1 MAAATGA
8 RAATLARGLGL
19 DVSGRARF
27 VPLLALVGIL
37 TTVLGSCGAGDDT
50 STRVGTAEFA
60 ASSNVTGTAGQSAH
74 DTHATHADEPLG
86 AATDFSLYHLDAAWL
101 DQHGEQRQLASLGG
115 RVQVVAMVY
124 TNCGYACP
132 RIVAD
137 MKRIEAELS
146 PEARD
151 QVGFVM
157 VTIDPERDTP
167 EHLQAYAEAVR
178 LDPERWTLL
187 TAPDN
192 TVLELAALLGV
203 KYRRIS
209 ETDFSHTNVITI
221 LDKQG
226 EIAHRQVGLGA
237 EPGSTL
243 KVIEGLVRTGA

>member
-19 DVSGRARF
+19 GSRGRARLI
-27 VPLLALVGIL
+27 PILALAGIL
-37 TTVLGSCGAGDDT
+37 TAGHSGCGAGDDT

-60 ASSNVTGTAGQSAH
+60 ASSSVGGIAEHNAH
-74 DTHATHADEPLG
+74 DMHAMHIDEPLG

-101 DQHGEQRQLASLGG
+101 DQHGNQRQLASLGG

-137 MKRIEAELS
+137 MKRIEAELP

-167 EHLQAYAEAVR
+167 GTLKEYARAVH

-192 TVLELAALLGV
+192 TVLEFAALLGV

-209 ETDFSHTNVITI
+209 ETDFSHSNVITI

-226 EIAHRQVGLGA
+226 EIAHRQMGLGA

-243 KVIEGLVRTGA
+243 RVIERLVKAGA